1 MPQERAA
8 RTSLSATQL
17 TVWANKRNKGFN
29 TTDVPLEF
37 CLLQGELAELF
48 EAWKYDQP
56 NIAEELADVAI
67 YLLGLAQ
74 MMGIDLEQAVSAKIL
89 KNSRRQYERRGK
101 GLAKISPDTA
111 PLTLVRSIE
120 QQRLF

>member
-1 MPQERAA
+1 M
-8 RTSLSATQL
+8 
-17 TVWANKRNKGFN
+17 
-29 TTDVPLEF
+29 
-37 CLLQGELAELF
+37 LQGELAELF

-74 MMGIDLEQAVSAKIL
+74 MMGIDLEQAVNAKIL